1 MPPVVKHTST
11 HSIPLNTTFPASSEA
26 VTQMARLSVRFSA
39 LFKQPRRS
47 RSTIQST
54 SLKNSISKP
63 IIAGEDDTHTLLAS
77 PSHAHTHS
85 TSSSVYTISDAELRA
100 LEARQLGL
108 RIADSIDDII
118 ASYASTPCT
127 TPLDPFED
135 GNTHC
140 GGSTS
145 AYRASPS
152 PSSTYS
158 ESSVYSPPPP
168 SPNDPAER
176 RDYATPTLKATL
188 SRFKDTPPPAPAW
201 DKVSFGRETGLFGP
215 DALSDVS
222 CADFVTSG
230 AETAH
235 GCARFGGEAEGRAG
249 RRRDWRREV
258 ARREGEKGYVML

>member
-1 MPPVVKHTST
+1 
-11 HSIPLNTTFPASSEA
+11 
-26 VTQMARLSVRFSA
+26 MARLSVHFSA
-39 LFKQPRRS
+39 LFKRPRRS

-77 PSHAHTHS
+77 PCHAHTHS

-108 RIADSIDDII
+108 RIADSTDDII

-127 TPLDPFED
+127 TRLDPFED
-135 GNTHC
+135 GNPHC
-140 GGSTS
+140 GASTS
-145 AYRASPS
+145 AHPSPQRARSSPS
-152 PSSTYS
+152 P
-158 ESSVYSPPPP
+158 SSVYSPPTP
-168 SPNDPAER
+168 SPSSDSPR
-176 RDYATPTLKATL
+176 LKATL
-188 SRFKDTPPPAPAW
+188 SRFRDTPPPAPAW

-222 CADFVTSG
+222 CADFVTSS

-235 GCARFGGEAEGRAG
+235 GCAQFGGEAEGRAG

-258 ARREGEKGYVML
+258 ARREGEKAYVVL